1 MRGGRDAPPDGRE
14 IAAASHSRE
23 ALPPP
28 EGSLPSEEEC
38 PFKGGTVMTGKA
50 REHEVRVMGIGL
62 AALAL
67 LAAVAALWVASAV
80 GDHLRAPSL
89 GGAQVSQS
97 SG

>member
-1 MRGGRDAPPDGRE
+1 
-14 IAAASHSRE
+14 
-23 ALPPP
+23 
-28 EGSLPSEEEC
+28 
-38 PFKGGTVMTGKA
+38 MTGKA
-50 REHEVRVMGIGL
+50 REHEVRIMGIGL

-80 GDHLRAPSL
+80 GDHLHAPSL

>member
-1 MRGGRDAPPDGRE
+1 
-14 IAAASHSRE
+14 
-23 ALPPP
+23 
-28 EGSLPSEEEC
+28 
-38 PFKGGTVMTGKA
+38 MTGKA
-50 REHEVRVMGIGL
+50 REHEVRIMGIGL

-89 GGAQVSQS
+89 GGAPVSQS